1 MSIQFF
7 SAGAVW
13 EWRAAS
19 SLLAQGGLY
28 VIPRIGLDS
37 LPRISSQGF
46 RPGSR
51 RAGAEDS
58 GR

>member
-7 SAGAVW
+7 FSGDV
-13 EWRAAS
+13 
-19 SLLAQGGLY
+19 
-28 VIPRIGLDS
+28 GLDS

-46 RPGSR
+46 RPGFR